1 MLRTSRFALGLCLLG
16 LPASGCTCGD
26 SPKPPAPASTA
37 SALASAPASAPAPIP
52 ERPRR
57 PTQPAPKP
65 ESFSATT
72 PDGVRIEASRWVAK
86 EPSTTVVILVHR
98 LGGDRSEW
106 TPLVERLLP
115 TKQPMHLVSFDL
127 RGHGAST
134 ADPKKPKG
142 KIGWQSFEPADF
154 GKMDADLE
162 AVMAKHTKGAAS
174 WILVG
179 SDLGATLVVRQAASR
194 EGDVVGVALV
204 SPGAALRGIDLYKP
218 FAHVLRHPNLLLAGT
233 RDTVS
238 DGTVKLLSRMSPTS
252 KLVTW
257 DARGHG
263 AQFLGEERW
272 EMWDELAD
280 WVDERVRETLVGT
293 AVPASSASAS
303 ASGSAPVSMPP
314 APSASARGEA
324 AGP

>member
-1 MLRTSRFALGLCLLG
+1 MLPLG

-26 SPKPPAPASTA
+26 SAKPPAPASVASVVASASASSTA
-37 SALASAPASAPAPIP
+37 SVAKP

-65 ESFSATT
+65 ESFSASAS
-72 PDGVRIEASRWVAK
+72 DGVRIGASRWAAQGSAAAVL
-86 EPSTTVVILVHR
+86 LVHR

-115 TKQPMHLVSFDL
+115 TKQPMHIVSFDL
-127 RGHGAST
+127 RGHGEST

-142 KIGWQSFEPADF
+142 KIGWQSFDQAAFE
-154 GKMDADLE
+154 KMDADLE
-162 AVMAKHTKGAAS
+162 AVMATHAKGKETS

-179 SDLGATLVVRQAASR
+179 SDLGGTLVVRQAASR
-194 EGDVVGVALV
+194 KGDVVGVALV

-218 FAHVLRHPNLLLAGT
+218 FEHVAGHPNLLLAGT
-233 RDTVS
+233 QDTVS
-238 DGTVKLLSRMSPTS
+238 DGPVKVLARMSPTS

-257 DARGHG
+257 EARGHG

-280 WVDERVRETLVGT
+280 WVDARVRETLVGT
-293 AVPASSASAS
+293 PVDVPASSASAFP
-303 ASGSAPVSMPP
+303 ATP
-314 APSASARGEA
+314 APSVSARDGGEP
-324 AGP
+324 GP

>member
-1 MLRTSRFALGLCLLG
+1 MLLLG

-37 SALASAPASAPAPIP
+37 SALASASASAPAPIP

-72 PDGVRIEASRWVAK
+72 PDGVRIEASRWVAQ
-86 EPSTTVVILVHR
+86 EPSTTVVLLVHR

-115 TKQPMHLVSFDL
+115 TKQPMHIVSFDL

-142 KIGWQSFEPADF
+142 KIGWQSFDQAAFE
-154 GKMDADLE
+154 KMDADLE
-162 AVMAKHTKGAAS
+162 AVMAKHAKGKDVS

-179 SDLGATLVVRQAASR
+179 SDLGATLVVRQAATGQ
-194 EGDVVGVALV
+194 GDVLGMALV
-204 SPGAALRGIDLYKP
+204 SPGASLRGIDLYKP
-218 FAHVLRHPNLLLAGT
+218 FPHVAGHPNLLLAGT

-238 DGTVKLLSRMSPTS
+238 DGTVKLLACMSPTS
-252 KLVTW
+252 KRVTW

-280 WVDERVRETLVGT
+280 WVDARVRETLVGT
-293 AVPASSASAS
+293 PAAASSASAS
-303 ASGSAPVSMPP
+303 ASGSASAPVSTPP
-314 APSASARGEA
+314 EA

>member
-1 MLRTSRFALGLCLLG
+1 MLLLG
-16 LPASGCTCGD
+16 LLASGCTCGD

-37 SALASAPASAPAPIP
+37 SALASASASAPAPIP

-72 PDGVRIEASRWVAK
+72 PDGVRIDASRWVAQ
-86 EPSTTVVILVHR
+86 EPSTTVVLLVHR

-115 TKQPMHLVSFDL
+115 TKQPMHIVSFDL

-134 ADPKKPKG
+134 ADPKKPKA
-142 KIGWQSFEPADF
+142 KIGWQSFDQAAFE
-154 GKMDADLE
+154 KMDADLG
-162 AVMAKHTKGAAS
+162 AVMAKHAKGKDVS

-194 EGDVVGVALV
+194 EGDVVAVALV

-293 AVPASSASAS
+293 PVPASSASAS
-303 ASGSAPVSMPP
+303 ATGSVPMPP